1 MNINDG
7 RLTPPIKEREYLSQ
21 HREEVKP
28 SSMSERHEGGRKIR
42 TIEEIVVE
50 H

>member
-21 HREEVKP
+21 NREEVKQ
-28 SSMSERHEGGRKIR
+28 SSMGGRKIR
-42 TIEEIVVE
+42 TFEEIVE